1 MVAEEDNE
9 LQIKGFELG
18 AVDCIAK
25 SASDHAV
32 SVRVRNALRHKQ
44 REDELQRLCQ
54 IDVDTGFW
62 NQAHFDLRLH
72 EHLSAFLRYQRGS
85 CLLLLEV
92 DVRAEAEEIMPWSEI
107 TRLIAQVIRGLC
119 RDCDVLSHWQQG
131 RFALILPGTYESGA
145 LLLAERLRAEVVLAI
160 GEHQSKSTVLPSI
173 AVLSTEILTERQWVT
188 LSHCRQ
194 ATEQVLQRVSLAG
207 GNAIAT
213 VGREELLRVGAALS
227 GSEQEQMVAEQ
238 QQQDA
243 CQLSDFHT
251 IMPLV
256 IERVE
261 FEELMAFLVRQV
273 QSLLSIKAV
282 WVALLGNRQDGLD
295 CHYATDAYQ
304 PILARSLAMN
314 NAFLSAVTA
323 QHEVTDWRG
332 SWFDNHQLYHELAV
346 PLYTGSQFIGVL
358 GVGLTDSERCFSD
371 QDKNILQYVSESTG
385 ATTDYLRLVV
395 QKEQEIQSRQKL
407 EDDLESARRAAEEAN
422 QAKSTFLA
430 NMSHE
435 LRTPLNAIIGYAE
448 ILEEECEDRIGMDDL
463 LPDLEKISSS
473 GKHLLEMINQVLD
486 LSKIESGR
494 SQLYLEKF
502 YMADFLKDVVNTISP
517 LMKKNGNELR
527 LDERQ
532 LPEYLYTDRV
542 KLKQVLLNLLSNAA
556 KFTKNGQ
563 VWLVME
569 PAENTQNA
577 EKWLTWVVRDTGV
590 GITAEQAKSLFAPF
604 TQADVS
610 TTREFGGTGLG
621 LAISRSFCAM
631 MGGSIE
637 INDGWTE
644 GAEFRVNLPCR
655 MELSWMDMLTE
666 DKIDTAAEE
675 YVVVAMTRDNAL
687 THMLSEVSSMRVSV
701 RQTPAE
707 LMTVLQQ
714 NMPDLLVI
722 EHAMSEENDGLYHL
736 LHQHYPS
743 LNIVVLLAATEVDQF
758 LIAQPLVGTDDGFLD
773 YIVQPVEV
781 LELQA
786 RLYSSLR
793 SQRYIRLLEERAQID
808 LVTNLWNTQHFVMR
822 LDVELSSVL
831 RYQRP
836 CSLLKLSLDNFTEI
850 RALLTPQ
857 QCHRVLMKV
866 GAIIRT
872 TVRHCDVP
880 CRYQDNDFVIILP
893 ETGQQ
898 QVLPFI
904 QRLLQQL
911 VPLLNT
917 LLLQDFHID
926 KALEVH
932 LGAVVLVHNIKE
944 LTTPVVMEAIDLSLS
959 KSREAYGC
967 GYYIET
973 L

>member
-1 MVAEEDNE
+1 MPKVSRVLVIDASPAFYRRLHAGLDKISVEIKQATDGKQGLALCSDWCPDLVLLDAVLPNGEDGFAFFQRLLAEDLPPIPVIFMVAEEDNE

-371 QDKNILQYVSESTG
+371 QNDLSYRILSRIEKIADVVSYNCNLPEISKVVFSKTSTDFNPVIPG
-385 ATTDYLRLVV
+385 KKPV
-395 QKEQEIQSRQKL
+395 
-407 EDDLESARRAAEEAN
+407 
-422 QAKSTFLA
+422 
-430 NMSHE
+430 
-435 LRTPLNAIIGYAE
+435 
-448 ILEEECEDRIGMDDL
+448 
-463 LPDLEKISSS
+463 LPDSKNS
-473 GKHLLEMINQVLD
+473 G
-486 LSKIESGR
+486 
-494 SQLYLEKF
+494 
-502 YMADFLKDVVNTISP
+502 
-517 LMKKNGNELR
+517 EL
-527 LDERQ
+527 
-532 LPEYLYTDRV
+532 
-542 KLKQVLLNLLSNAA
+542 
-556 KFTKNGQ
+556 G
-563 VWLVME
+563 
-569 PAENTQNA
+569 
-577 EKWLTWVVRDTGV
+577 
-590 GITAEQAKSLFAPF
+590 
-604 TQADVS
+604 
-610 TTREFGGTGLG
+610 
-621 LAISRSFCAM
+621 
-631 MGGSIE
+631 
-637 INDGWTE
+637 
-644 GAEFRVNLPCR
+644 
-655 MELSWMDMLTE
+655 
-666 DKIDTAAEE
+666 
-675 YVVVAMTRDNAL
+675 
-687 THMLSEVSSMRVSV
+687 H
-701 RQTPAE
+701 
-707 LMTVLQQ
+707 
-714 NMPDLLVI
+714 PDI
-722 EHAMSEENDGLYHL
+722 RNHH
-736 LHQHYPS
+736 
-743 LNIVVLLAATEVDQF
+743 
-758 LIAQPLVGTDDGFLD
+758 
-773 YIVQPVEV
+773 
-781 LELQA
+781 
-786 RLYSSLR
+786 RLYNSIS
-793 SQRYIRLLEERAQID
+793 EGK
-808 LVTNLWNTQHFVMR
+808 NTFQ
-822 LDVELSSVL
+822 S
-831 RYQRP
+831 
-836 CSLLKLSLDNFTEI
+836 
-850 RALLTPQ
+850 
-857 QCHRVLMKV
+857 
-866 GAIIRT
+866 
-872 TVRHCDVP
+872 
-880 CRYQDNDFVIILP
+880 
-893 ETGQQ
+893 
-898 QVLPFI
+898 
-904 QRLLQQL
+904 
-911 VPLLNT
+911 
-917 LLLQDFHID
+917 
-926 KALEVH
+926 
-932 LGAVVLVHNIKE
+932 
-944 LTTPVVMEAIDLSLS
+944 
-959 KSREAYGC
+959 
-967 GYYIET
+967 
-973 L
+973 